1 MNCYG
6 CNFSKRNQACPSTG
20 NDNFIQY
27 PQGPEGPPGPQG
39 PMGPPGPRNVV
50 NLRVFASKKQHDT
63 KQLSLLLQIIAPQIG
78 LLIFKQSHILL
89 VVVLFK
95 CSFSYGCNISGVYV
109 FGICRT
115 FCQGG

>member
-1 MNCYG
+1 MSISFHKHSLS
-6 CNFSKRNQACPSTG
+6 FSVAPTRKTG
-20 NDNFIQY
+20 
-27 PQGPEGPPGPQG
+27 
-39 PMGPPGPRNVV
+39 NVV

-109 FGICRT
+109 FGICQT
-115 FCQGG
+115 FYRGG